1 VLPGASRCSHERCE
15 VTRTGIVVAQL
26 GGPET
31 LDDVEPFIRAI
42 FDDPLLVPLPGGHRT
57 RSIVSRLVAR
67 MRAPR
72 ARSHYAA
79 IGGGSPI
86 IATTQRQA
94 DALSTELDT
103 RGHDVCV
110 VVAHR
115 YSHPDTAAAIDAMLA
130 ADVDRVVLMPLFPQ
144 FSGSTTGSS
153 EAELRRLLG
162 DRATAVEL
170 RVIRSWCEHPSYL
183 DAQAHLVEEMLANL
197 PDEQVSH
204 ALLVFSAHGLPQRV
218 VDRGDPYV
226 EEIEATVSGVV
237 ERLKQPVDHVIAYQ
251 SRAGPMKWIGPDVRD
266 VVASA
271 PAEGRTWLGVV
282 PISFVSEHVETL
294 HELDIQLRQQAAE
307 EGISEFHRSR
317 CFDVAPMVGPMLA
330 DIVEEYL

>member
-1 VLPGASRCSHERCE
+1 

-26 GGPET
+26 GGPER

-42 FDDPLLVPLPGGHRT
+42 FDDPRRVPLPGGPRT

-67 MRAPR
+67 VRGPR

-86 IATTQRQA
+86 INTTHRQA
-94 DALSTELDT
+94 DALSAELGA
-103 RGHDVCV
+103 RGHDAVV

-115 YSHPDTAAAIDAMLA
+115 FSQPDTAAAVGAMLTA
-130 ADVDRVVLMPLFPQ
+130 EVERVILMPLFPQ

-162 DRATAVEL
+162 ERAANVEL
-170 RVIRSWCEHPSYL
+170 SVIRSWCEHPSYL
-183 DAQAHLVEEMLANL
+183 DAQAHLIDEMLADL
-197 PDEQVSH
+197 PDDQLNRG
-204 ALLVFSAHGLPQRV
+204 LLVFSAHGLPERI
-218 VDRGDPYV
+218 VDRGDPYL
-226 EEIEATVSGVV
+226 EEIEATVSGVTK
-237 ERLKQPVDHVIAYQ
+237 RLGRPIDHVIAYQ
-251 SRAGPMKWIGPDVRD
+251 SRAGPVKWIAPDVRD
-266 VVASA
+266 VVAEA
-271 PAEGRTWLGVV
+271 AAEGRTWLGVV

-294 HELDIQLRQQAAE
+294 HELDIELRQRAADV
-307 EGISEFHRSR
+307 GISEFHRSR
-317 CFDVAPMVGPMLA
+317 CLDVDPVVGPMLA